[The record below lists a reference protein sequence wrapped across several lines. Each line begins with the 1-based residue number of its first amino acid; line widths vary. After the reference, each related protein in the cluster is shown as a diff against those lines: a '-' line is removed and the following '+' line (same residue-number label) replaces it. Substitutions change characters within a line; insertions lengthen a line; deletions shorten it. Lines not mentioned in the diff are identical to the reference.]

1 MNVSLSLIRLG
12 RVGITHPTHSPAGA
26 VASELAESSDEASQ
40 ALRVLYVAGL
50 ARSGST
56 VLGYILG
63 QLPGAIFVGELALF
77 WRRFAEGELCSC
89 GKPLP
94 DCHFWSAVVSK
105 AFGQMTCEHA
115 RGLKELEWRVA
126 RWQRLLGLVPVRWST
141 RWSKQ
146 IHIMLEERGRLYR
159 AICEISNAECIID
172 SGKEVTFGSMM
183 ARLSNTNF
191 STIHLVRDPRGV
203 AFSWQKQVRS
213 DSEPGYM
220 PRSPAIR
227 TASRWMSSN
236 IFVQLSLRRLSS
248 TYYRVRYEDLVAY
261 PSDIAH
267 EISRATSNPAAS
279 NGWADH
285 RVQHANE
292 HHLVGSNP
300 GVRRHLGRDLRLK
313 LDEEWRTSLPR
324 GQRWL
329 VTAVCGGLMTAY
341 DYPLR
346 KRHHSFM
353 GAVPRDLRRG
363 RSGTHPR

>member
-1 MNVSLSLIRLG
+1 M
-12 RVGITHPTHSPAGA
+12 T
-26 VASELAESSDEASQ
+26 ELVDSSGETSQ

-56 VLGYILG
+56 VLGYVLG
-63 QLPGAIFVGELALF
+63 KLPGTIFVGELALF

-105 AFGQMTCEHA
+105 AFGQMTYEHA
-115 RGLKELEWRVA
+115 RGLKELERRVA

-146 IHIMLEERGRLYR
+146 IQIMLEERGRLYR
-159 AICEISNAECIID
+159 AICEIANAECVVD

-183 ARLSNTNF
+183 ARLSNTTF

-203 AFSWQKQVRS
+203 VFSWQKQVRS

-220 PRSPAIR
+220 PQSPAIR
-227 TASRWMSSN
+227 AAARWMSVN
-236 IFVQLSLRRLSS
+236 IFVQLSLRRLSNAYS
-248 TYYRVRYEDLVAY
+248 RVRYEDLVAY
-261 PSDIAH
+261 PGDIAYG
-267 EISRATSNPAAS
+267 ILRATSNPSGS
-279 NGWADH
+279 NGWAG
-285 RVQHANE
+285 RRTQYANG
-292 HHLVGSNP
+292 HHLVGGNP
-300 GVRRHLGRDLRLK
+300 RVRRHLGHDLRLT
-313 LDEEWRTSLPR
+313 LDDEWRIRLPR

-329 VTAVCGGLMTAY
+329 VTAVCGGLMAAY

-346 KRHHSFM
+346 NRTSYA
-353 GAVPRDLRRG
+353 GAIPRDLSRARPG
-363 RSGTHPR
+363 TERSR